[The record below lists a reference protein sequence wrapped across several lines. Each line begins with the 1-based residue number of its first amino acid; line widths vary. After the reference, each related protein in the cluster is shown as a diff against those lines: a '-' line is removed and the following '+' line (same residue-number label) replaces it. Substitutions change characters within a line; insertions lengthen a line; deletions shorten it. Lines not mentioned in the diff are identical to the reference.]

1 MIGGNIQTASEVK
14 EFILF
19 QTDVLQQK
27 FRGIIYIMVRKIRNF
42 NNPRKLHY
50 H

>member
-19 QTDVLQQK
+19 QTDVLQQRISWHYTYNGTENKK
-27 FRGIIYIMVRKIRNF
+27 F
-42 NNPRKLHY
+42 
-50 H
+50 